1 MTRNQ
6 KAENPRLEKMP
17 REYLTSRNS
26 HIRVGSQYQAQIP
39 EMFVTKDEAPP
50 RKRVLEQSG
59 ALTNTTEVES
69 QPRKKITITEQ
80 DFA

>member
-1 MTRNQ
+1 
-6 KAENPRLEKMP
+6 MP

-39 EMFVTKDEAPP
+39 EMFVTKDVVPP
-50 RKRVLEQSG
+50 RKRVLEPS
-59 ALTNTTEVES
+59 AAPANATAEVES